1 MLRFSTALF
10 VARGLS
16 NSDELGSKYFQTI
29 PYEYLSSSNQYI
41 CQVNNNRLENISI
54 MIMIKAKRKIIRVNC
69 PPMAYRAAI
78 CGFRNQRSSGIV
90 SLIVRCTEHSHA
102 SKSSGSPIKVTNI
115 KIKFIS

>member
-1 MLRFSTALF
+1 MLRLLTALF
-10 VARGLS
+10 VVRGLS
-16 NSDELGSKYFQTI
+16 NSDELGSTYFLI
-29 PYEYLSSSNQYI
+29 MPYEYLNSSNPNVY
-41 CQVNNNRLENISI
+41 QVNNNVLENISI
-54 MIMIKAKRKIIRVNC
+54 MIMTKAKKNHKSQV